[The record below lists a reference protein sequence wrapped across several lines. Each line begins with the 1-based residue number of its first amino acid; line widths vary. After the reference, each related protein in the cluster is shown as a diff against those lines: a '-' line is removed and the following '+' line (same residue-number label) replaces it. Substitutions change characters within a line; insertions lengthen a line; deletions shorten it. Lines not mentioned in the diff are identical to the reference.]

1 MNISINSYNFK
12 ILIFLILMIF
22 ISLILI
28 IILNNDNREETF
40 ENLTTVKN
48 ENQKNA
54 REKLGIDNS
63 NNNRLII
70 KGEKGDKG
78 DKGSDG
84 IKGDDGNEGKRGIT
98 GKKGNNASP
107 LPPIKF
113 IDKETGEILGKF
125 PDEGYPSIEEQAKK
139 GIQEIIIH
147 IPPGKKG
154 DSGEKGKMGQRG
166 STGSQG
172 TSSMCVGKGDSGKEG
187 KRGYQG
193 EKGEKGVQGEK
204 GEPGIPGTTA
214 TEGLPGVPGMKGAPA
229 MPPKDGKD
237 GAVGPRGQVGPV
249 GPVGP
254 AGPLDIRNIPR
265 NKRKEH
271 RNHHNAHVPFIKIEE
286 RTMGG
291 NGGANNDIWFYR
303 WGDNCL
309 FYAVWHDGGSRKPGL
324 FHFKSSHVH
333 RDHPEAKQGGH
344 RWQIPNLMGGS
355 GHGFADWAEIRDGGS
370 IKIWVHRVPTGTKA
384 SIIQLWWDN

>member
-12 ILIFLILMIF
+12 ILMFLILMIF

-28 IILNNDNREETF
+28 IILNNDNQEETF
-40 ENLTTVKN
+40 ENLSTVKN
-48 ENQKNA
+48 EKQKNA
-54 REKLGIDNS
+54 RKKLGIDSS
-63 NNNRLII
+63 NDDTIII
-70 KGEKGDKG
+70 KGEKG

-98 GKKGNNASP
+98 GKKGENASP

-147 IPPGKKG
+147 IPSGKKG
-154 DSGEKGKMGQRG
+154 DSGETGKTGQRG
-166 STGSQG
+166 SSGSQG

-187 KRGYQG
+187 ARGPQG
-193 EKGEKGVQGEK
+193 AKGEKGGEGEK

-214 TEGLPGVPGMKGAPA
+214 REGLPGVPGMKGAPA
-229 MPPKDGKD
+229 MPPKDGT
-237 GAVGPRGQVGPV
+237 VGPQGPV

-254 AGPLDIRNIPR
+254 TGPLDIRSIPR

-271 RNHHNAHVPFIKIEE
+271 RNHFWGYLPFIKIQDVTAPE
-286 RTMGG
+286 R
-291 NGGANNDIWFYR
+291 
-303 WGDNCL
+303 
-309 FYAVWHDGGSRKPGL
+309 GGSRDVWIHTWANNALFYCTWNNWGDKNVPNDPWAKPGL
-324 FHFKSSHVH
+324 FLKKGNTFK
-333 RDHPEAKQGGH
+333 RLGQHPS
-344 RWQIPNLMGGS
+344 P
-355 GHGFADWAEIRDGGS
+355 GHGWDFPQTRDGGS
-370 IKIWVHRVPTGTKA
+370 VKFWIHWVPTGTKGTVVG
-384 SIIQLWWDN
+384 LWWDD